1 MFSYHLPKPSTTSLC
16 LCVCGFFFVACDC
29 YSQGTVVP
37 PGHNPADPLPCDDEG
52 KCTCLR
58 NVIGDK
64 CDSCR
69 DTYWNVGSGFGC
81 EECMCDPT
89 GSLNNSCD
97 VTTGQCPCKPGVT
110 GRTCDQCQADHYSFS
125 SQGCL
130 CEFLLLFPR
139 VWKVFSESGI
149 WFDLIQQTPNFLT
162 GCGIRDLA
170 AIREADFA
178 KIVVR
183 DAVLGK
189 KTVFGIELSEIRH
202 AGL

>member
-1 MFSYHLPKPSTTSLC
+1 MFV
-16 LCVCGFFFVACDC
+16 CVWFFLLACDC
-29 YSQGTVVP
+29 FSQGTVVP

-130 CEFLLLFPR
+130 REFLLLF
-139 VWKVFSESGI
+139 SQGLDGI
-149 WFDLIQQTPNFLT
+149 LGIRSLIWLDSPNFLT
-162 GCGIRDLA
+162 GYGIRDLA
-170 AIREADFA
+170 ATWEADFA
-178 KIVVR
+178 KVVVR

-189 KTVFGIELSEIRH
+189 KTVFGIELSEVRH

>member
-1 MFSYHLPKPSTTSLC
+1 MLNNLFIVFV
-16 LCVCGFFFVACDC
+16 CVWFFLLACDC
-29 YSQGTVVP
+29 YSQGTEVP

-97 VTTGQCPCKPGVT
+97 VTSGQCPCKPGVT
-110 GRTCDQCQADHYSFS
+110 GRTCSQCQADHYSFS

-130 CEFLLLFPR
+130 REFLLP
-139 VWKVFSESGI
+139 FSPDFTGSGRYSRNPV
-149 WFDLIQQTPNFLT
+149 FDLT
-162 GCGIRDLA
+162 
-170 AIREADFA
+170 
-178 KIVVR
+178 
-183 DAVLGK
+183 
-189 KTVFGIELSEIRH
+189 
-202 AGL
+202 